1 MGVSDD
7 RHLDPEVDA
16 DLESDSAARTPVRP
30 AGGVLRRSPLLGVVI
45 FVGGAVGTLVR
56 SLLEQ
61 AAPARPGEV
70 PWTTL
75 VINVVGSLLLGMLLE
90 SLARTGPDEGSR
102 RVARLGLGTGVLG
115 GFTTYSTFAVEAV
128 ERLTLQSLAVGLSY
142 AVGSVVLG
150 VTAAAAGYRL
160 ARRAF
165 GHRAGEPTR

>member
-7 RHLDPEVDA
+7 RDLDPHPG
-16 DLESDSAARTPVRP
+16 SPSGARPPVRP
-30 AGGVLRRSPLLGVVI
+30 GGGALRRSPLLGVVI
-45 FVGGAVGTLVR
+45 FVGGAIGTSVR

-75 VINVVGSLLLGMLLE
+75 VINVVGSFLLGLLLE
-90 SLARTGPDEGSR
+90 SLTRTGPDEGNR

-115 GFTTYSTFAVEAV
+115 GFTTYSTFAVETV
-128 ERLTLQSLAVGLSY
+128 DRLGLQSLVVGLSY

-150 VTAAAAGYRL
+150 VAAAAVGYRL
-160 ARRAF
+160 ARRVF
-165 GHRAGEPTR
+165 GHGAGEPTR